1 MGRRGPAALPRR
13 LDRHL
18 AEGRDIWLVTVTN
31 FETGPHDEKP
41 ALLVEANIHSI
52 EVTGCT
58 AALHLLHKLLT
69 ECGSDEKVTL
79 ALDTRTFYVVP
90 RLNPDG
96 AELALAERPRY
107 VRSSVR
113 KYPLPEP
120 EDGLQVE
127 DLDGDG
133 RILQMRVADPNG
145 NWKKH
150 EQDER
155 LMVRRDPDEFG
166 GEYYR
171 MLLEGSIRNY
181 DGVQIKI
188 PGPPETLDLNRNF
201 PGEWG
206 PEAEQRGSR
215 SVPGVRARDPRDR
228 AGDDRAAERLRTLFV
243 PHVQRRAPAP
253 VRLHPDDHFPPVTCA
268 RTSRSARSRRS

>member
-1 MGRRGPAALPRR
+1 M
-13 LDRHL
+13 
-18 AEGRDIWLVTVTN
+18 
-31 FETGPHDEKP
+31 
-41 ALLVEANIHSI
+41 
-52 EVTGCT
+52 
-58 AALHLLHKLLT
+58 
-69 ECGSDEKVTL
+69 TL

-120 EDGLQVE
+120 ETVFQVE

-206 PEAEQRGSR
+206 PEAEQRGSGPYPA
-215 SVPGVRARDPRDR
+215 SEPEIRAIVQ
-228 AGDDRAAERLRTLFV
+228 AMIERPNVCAHL
-243 PHVQRRAPAP
+243 PHVQRRPPAP
-253 VRLHPDDHFPPVTCA
+253 VRLIPTTTSRPVTCA